1 MNVEGAQEP
10 DPDVLVVGGRINELS
25 APLEAAQAGV
35 RVEIVDMWSIF
46 GGHAVM
52 SQGGL
57 CIAGTP
63 VQEERDIEDSPDL
76 AYRDFVEW
84 GGDPD
89 TEWVR
94 FYVDNSR
101 ELMYDW
107 LTDMGVTFDGVSR
120 PGGNTVPR
128 FHRTTGRGLGLVS
141 PIYRECVRHP
151 NISFRWNFKVSGLLA
166 EGGRVVGIRGERLR
180 SGEIE
185 ELRAPIVI
193 LATGGFQSNLE
204 MVRAF
209 WPENLPF
216 PDNFLV
222 GSGLNSLGS
231 GHEVARAA
239 GAAYHRMD
247 HQWNYSRVFP
257 IPVIPGPKKG

>member
-1 MNVEGAQEP
+1 MKYTFPHRSVVTLLVLLTGSWLAPGMNGEGAQEP
-10 DPDVLVVGGRINELS
+10 DPDVLVVGAGISGLS
-25 APLEAAQAGV
+25 AALEAAQAGV

-57 CIAGTP
+57 CMVGTP
-63 VQEERDIEDSPDL
+63 VQEERGIEDSPDL

-120 PGGNTVPR
+120 PAGNT
-128 FHRTTGRGLGLVS
+128 G
-141 PIYRECVRHP
+141 
-151 NISFRWNFKVSGLLA
+151 
-166 EGGRVVGIRGERLR
+166 
-180 SGEIE
+180 
-185 ELRAPIVI
+185 
-193 LATGGFQSNLE
+193 ATQ
-204 MVRAF
+204 
-209 WPENLPF
+209 
-216 PDNFLV
+216 
-222 GSGLNSLGS
+222 
-231 GHEVARAA
+231 
-239 GAAYHRMD
+239 
-247 HQWNYSRVFP
+247 
-257 IPVIPGPKKG
+257 